1 MLISGNRFMSDFL
14 QIRDVSVAYGDIQ
27 ALWDVS
33 LDVQEGETVALIGP
47 NGAGKTTLMRAVAGL
62 LPIKSGSVK
71 LADRALSSMPAY
83 RIVDQGVIL
92 VPEGRRLFGGLTVLD
107 NLELGAYSKR
117 ARAVRADTLKLVYE
131 LFPLLADR
139 KNQRANTMSGGQQQM
154 LAIGRAIMGVPKLL
168 MLDEP
173 SLGLGPL
180 VVESIFETISRMNAQ
195 GVTIFLVEQ
204 NAMQALELANRAYIL
219 EQGRIAGTGGGQ
231 ELLHDDRV
239 QQAYLGI
246 CPAPALEG
254 DK

>member
-1 MLISGNRFMSDFL
+1 MSEFL
-14 QIRDVSVAYGDIQ
+14 EIRDVSVAYGDIQ

-33 LDVQEGETVALIGP
+33 LDVGEGEIVAMIGP
-47 NGAGKTTLMRAVAGL
+47 NGAGKTTLMRAIAGL
-62 LPIKSGSVK
+62 NPLKSGAIH
-71 LADRALSSMPAY
+71 LAGKALHAMRAH
-83 RIVDQGVIL
+83 RIVDEGVIL
-92 VPEGRRLFGGLTVLD
+92 VPEGRRLFGGLTVFD

-117 ARAVRADTLKLVYE
+117 ARAVRAETLKLVYE

-154 LAIGRAIMGVPKLL
+154 LAIGRALMGTPKLL

-180 VVESIFETISRMNAQ
+180 VVESIFETIKHMNEQ

-204 NAMQALELANRAYIL
+204 NARQALELANRAYIL
-219 EQGRIAGTGGGQ
+219 EQGRIAGTGAAR
-231 ELLHDDRV
+231 ELLLDDRV

-246 CPAPALEG
+246 CPAPVG
-254 DK
+254 